1 VSDVD
6 DIGNAT
12 EVTVDPD
19 PITWHVDRRED
30 LLPSDTPVQLLDEY
44 GVYHPHEQFPL
55 SVTDD
60 EHRAM
65 YRHMVMARRVDD
77 ESIKLQRQGQLAVY
91 TSSLGQE
98 GAQVG
103 SATALRAD
111 DWAFP
116 SYREHAV
123 ARVRGVDPSEL
134 LHHSRGTWVS
144 VHDPREHRFAS
155 QTVSIGS
162 HLVHAAGLA
171 VAAKFDGT
179 DTAAI
184 AYFGD
189 GATSEGS
196 SHEGMNFAAVFSAP
210 VVFFCQNNGWAISV
224 PVTAQTAAP
233 TLAHKAIGYGM
244 PGVRID
250 GNDVLASLAV
260 TRWAL
265 DRARRGE
272 GPTFVEALT
281 YRMEAHSTSDDATRY
296 RPQEDLPAW
305 ARKDP
310 IDRYTRFLTKAGL
323 LDDEFVAGVEADAK
337 ELCTRVRADVYDA
350 PHDRPDE
357 VFDHVFATPTPRL
370 EAQRAHMLREIAAR
384 EDQS

>member
-1 VSDVD
+1 MRKENQQGGSAVEDGT
-6 DIGNAT
+6 IA
-12 EVTVDPD
+12 
-19 PITWHVDRRED
+19 WRCDRRED
-30 LLPSDTPVQLLDEY
+30 LLPTETPIQLLNEN
-44 GVYHPHEQFPL
+44 GVYTADSRYPL
-55 SVTDD
+55 KVTDD
-60 EHRAM
+60 ELRAM
-65 YRHMVMARRVDD
+65 YRHMVIARRVDD

-91 TSSLGQE
+91 TSALGQE

-103 SATALRAD
+103 SASALD
-111 DWAFP
+111 PGDWIFP

-171 VAAKFDGT
+171 TAAKFAGE
-179 DTAAI
+179 DTAVI

-196 SHEGMNFAAVFSAP
+196 THEGMNFAAVFRAP

-224 PVTAQTAAP
+224 PVSEQSAAP

-244 PGVRID
+244 PGIRID
-250 GNDVLASLAV
+250 GNDVLAALAV

-265 DRARRGE
+265 ERARTGE
-272 GPTFVEALT
+272 GPTFIEALT

-296 RPQEDLPAW
+296 RPTDELASWSP
-305 ARKDP
+305 KDP
-310 IDRYTRFLTKAGL
+310 VDRYSKFMDDAGL
-323 LDDEFVAGVEADAK
+323 LDEDFLAGVDQEGT
-337 ELCTRVRADVYDA
+337 ELCARIRREVYDA
-350 PHDRPDE
+350 PHGRPDE
-357 VFDHVFATPTPRL
+357 VFDHVYATPGPRL
-370 EAQRAHMLREIAAR
+370 EAQRRRMLQEIDA
-384 EDQS
+384 SKGTS